1 LNEHC
6 RNRNHDRNDNLKK
19 LMIENERSRHHT
31 LLWKT
36 MKKAKIK
43 KWSGN
48 QIWGQEVGSA

>member
-1 LNEHC
+1 
-6 RNRNHDRNDNLKK
+6 
-19 LMIENERSRHHT
+19 MIENERSRHHT

-43 KWSGN
+43 KWFGN